1 MSNQYKIPYINLE
14 YNQEKLNERDIHWKK
29 IQEEYEEFKDYP
41 IDDALRFQPWTP
53 ISKEI
58 HTNFEFNSE
67 RPWYSKHNSKYNNII
82 LEEDDPNMDF
92 TGVYMT
98 HLNGDHD
105 IDNLTNYRKLKR
117 FEEPTNLH
125 FYGVSDNAT
134 QVKKYID
141 DCINVYQKGYEH
153 ADEHNDID
161 KYFDGEDLIEF
172 MQTMEEQN
180 REYCFVLLLTPIVN
194 EHRDSAGTWRWHKW
208 GQYIGHHKIEHE
220 YLNDE
225 EGIDFVFVWGLHP
238 VVKDDKVN

>member
-1 MSNQYKIPYINLE
+1 MSEQYKIPYINLE
-14 YNQEKLNERDIHWKK
+14 YDQEKLNERDIRWKK
-29 IQEEYEEFKDYP
+29 IQDEYEECKNIP
-41 IDDALRFQPWTP
+41 INDTLRFQPWTP

-67 RPWYSKHNSKYNNII
+67 RPWYSKHNSKYDNII
-82 LEEDDPNMDF
+82 LEEDNPDMDF
-92 TGVYMT
+92 TGVYMVD
-98 HLNGDHD
+98 LNGEHD
-105 IDNLTNYRKLKR
+105 IEELTNYKKLKR
-117 FEEPTNLH
+117 YEKSKNFH
-125 FYGVSDNAT
+125 FHGVSDNAS
-134 QVKKYID
+134 QVKNYIN
-141 DCINVYQKGYEH
+141 DCIRAYQENNED
-153 ADEHNDID
+153 DE
-161 KYFDGEDLIEF
+161 KYFKGKYLVQF

-180 REYCFVLLLTPIVN
+180 REYGFVLLLTPIVN